1 VSGHAAAVVAVS
13 AVAVATT
20 VAGTFGLRRARTTS
34 DFYVAARAVTPRWN
48 AAAIGG
54 EYLSAASY
62 LGIAG
67 LILAYGFDVLWYPV
81 GYTAGYLV
89 LLALVAAP
97 LRRSGAYTLP
107 DFAEI
112 RLGSVVVRRA
122 ASVLVVLI
130 GWLYLVPQLQ
140 GAGLTLA
147 TQTGAPHW
155 AGGLI
160 VCAVVISAVAAGGM
174 RSITFAQALQFWLKF
189 LAMLIPALV
198 LLFVWQHRGDSLD
211 RGYPTASARTVV
223 TIANDTSVR
232 APVTETLTVRGHVD
246 GRTVDGPVR
255 LAAGTHSVGAHS
267 TVVLRRGDV
276 IPVVA
281 DLPDQRTGSWL
292 QPLGSGK
299 DHPLYASLSLIL
311 AICLGTMGLPHVL
324 VRFYTNPDGR
334 DTRRTTFVVI
344 VLLSAFY
351 LLPTVFGAFGR
362 RYVPDLL
369 LTGNTDATVLLLPE
383 RMIAGEAGVLLSALV
398 TAGAFAAFLSTASG
412 LTVSVA
418 GVLSQDVLR
427 PARDRHR
434 AQRIRSFRLGAIAAI
449 GVPYLLSLPSQH
461 LGLAAVVGLAFAV
474 AAATFCPLLVLG
486 IWWRRLTDAGALTGL
501 VAGGALATAAVLTTM
516 IADVDTGWLGALLQQ
531 PAAWAVPLTF
541 AVMIAV
547 SLATRSRM
555 HGDVG
560 RIMVRL
566 HAPEALTAELRVG
579 LPGDRS
585 SPVRDRSSR
594 QGDRPTTQEPHPA
607 TTDA

>member
-1 VSGHAAAVVAVS
+1 LSGHVAAVVAV
-13 AVAVATT
+13 AGVAAATT

-112 RLGSVVVRRA
+112 RLGSVTVRRA
-122 ASVLVVLI
+122 ASLLVVLI

-140 GAGLTLA
+140 GAGLTLS
-147 TQTGAPHW
+147 TQTGAPRW
-155 AGGLI
+155 AGGLV
-160 VCAVVISAVAAGGM
+160 VCAVVLAAVAAGGM

-189 LAMLIPALV
+189 VAMLVPALV
-198 LLFVWQHRGDSLD
+198 LLFMWQHHGDGLG
-211 RGYPTASARTVV
+211 RGYPTAPARTVV
-223 TIANDTSVR
+223 SIGAPTTVR
-232 APVTETLTVRGHVD
+232 VPVAETLAVHGRLD
-246 GRTVDGPVR
+246 GRAVSGRTPLSAGEHR
-255 LAAGTHSVGAHS
+255 LAPGTR
-267 TVVLRRGDV
+267 VVLRRGDV
-276 IPVVA
+276 VPVVSN
-281 DLPDQRTGSWL
+281 LPDRPNASWL
-292 QPLGSGK
+292 RPLGSGK
-299 DHPLYASLSLIL
+299 AHPLYASLSLIL

-344 VLLSAFY
+344 VLLSGFY
-351 LLPTVFGAFGR
+351 LLPTVFGALGR
-362 RYVPDLL
+362 RFVPDLL

-383 RMIAGEAGVLLSALV
+383 RVISGELGVLLSALV
-398 TAGAFAAFLSTASG
+398 TAGAFAAFLSTSSG

-427 PARDRHR
+427 PSGDARRS
-434 AQRIRSFRLGAIAAI
+434 QRIRSFRLGAVAAI
-449 GVPYLLSLPSQH
+449 GVPYLLSLPAAH

-486 IWWRRLTDAGALTGL
+486 IWWPRLTDAGALAGL
-501 VAGGALATAAVLTTM
+501 AAGGTLATAAVLIT
-516 IADVDTGWLGALLQQ
+516 IVGGDPGGWAGALLEQ
-531 PAAWAVPLTF
+531 PAAWAVPFTF
-541 AVMIAV
+541 VVMMSV
-547 SLATRSRM
+547 SLLTRRRM
-555 HGDVG
+555 FVDVG
-560 RIMVRL
+560 RVMVRL
-566 HAPEALTAELRVG
+566 HAPEAVAAELRQ
-579 LPGDRS
+579 PY
-585 SPVRDRSSR
+585 RSSR
-594 QGDRPTTQEPHPA
+594 PDDRSALAPGHPSSESGHLA
-607 TTDA
+607 ITDV